1 MCRCSFP
8 ILFDCEN
15 RIVARWPGFHA
26 VFRPDPVPLRTTSPM
41 STDSISTTP
50 DPSIE
55 GPKPRRRR
63 RWPWWI
69 AGIII
74 FFVAWHLLSRVTTV
88 VPPPARAVAD
98 VTDRIYDEIYSD
110 AIIQRAGEL
119 PPEVNILLVGLDN
132 RVGSNDNHADAI
144 HLITVRTK
152 DSVGVTITSI
162 PRGTEVKG
170 YGIDPEF
177 SFMANVRALKGR
189 VALMKAVRRL
199 ARKKKIDYYVEVTFS
214 QVMGVLELLGYKDP
228 ATALQYLRHRKSYI
242 LGDVQ
247 RSYNQGKF
255 IRSQMI
261 RRADLLTGAKGDLLI
276 RMGLGMVDTDL
287 DVETVQ
293 AFVYLL
299 RNRKV
304 LDSTH
309 VLLEMRPKINMAR
322 LDQSETPDPDQI
334 AGIVSRLVRRTGNDI
349 DDLGRYNPYPR
360 IKSVVSRAAASGQSP
375 KAVISILEPIF
386 AQKAWLQVQERPL
399 RRELRDSVEDLLIRA
414 YTALKKHDKA
424 NEVHQYMVSERKAFS
439 EVEREARRFTYGRR
453 PGAHKPS
460 DAATIRRAR
469 RDNLGQTQT
478 HVEPQPTSMQAPAVT
493 PPAQHTTDGT
503 QSTPDTRRDGEETH
517 DPPKQESAKQD
528 GGEGKTK
535 ETEIKVMDIKP

>member
-1 MCRCSFP
+1 M
-8 ILFDCEN
+8 
-15 RIVARWPGFHA
+15 A
-26 VFRPDPVPLRTTSPM
+26 PDAKTTSH
-41 STDSISTTP
+41 STTVDEP
-50 DPSIE
+50 L
-55 GPKPRRRR
+55 PRRRR
-63 RWPWWI
+63 RWPWWF
-69 AGIII
+69 AGIIV

-98 VTDRIYDEIYSD
+98 VTDKIYDEIYSD
-110 AIIQRAGEL
+110 AIIQRASEL
-119 PPEVNILLVGLDN
+119 PPEVNVLLVGLDN

-144 HLITVRTK
+144 HLITIRTK
-152 DSVGVTITSI
+152 DSIGVTITSI

-189 VALMKAVRRL
+189 AALMKAIRNL
-199 ARKKKIDYYVEVTFS
+199 AKKKKIDYYVEVTFS

-299 RNRKV
+299 RDRKV
-304 LDSTH
+304 LDSAH
-309 VLLEMRPKINMAR
+309 VFLEMRPKINMAR
-322 LDQSETPDPDQI
+322 LDQSDTPEPDQI
-334 AGIVSRLVRRTGNDI
+334 AGVVNHLVRRTGKDI

-360 IKSVVSRAAASGQSP
+360 IKSVISRASAAGQSP
-375 KAVISILEPIF
+375 KAIVSILEPIF

-414 YTALKKHDKA
+414 YTALKKQDKA
-424 NEVHQYMVSERKAFS
+424 DEVHQYMVSERKAFS
-439 EVEREARRFTYGRR
+439 EVEREVRRFSYGRR
-453 PGAHKPS
+453 PGVHKSS
-460 DAATIRRAR
+460 DAAAVRRAQ
-469 RDNLGQTQT
+469 RDNLGQSQT
-478 HVEPQPTSMQAPAVT
+478 HVEPQPTPNQT
-493 PPAQHTTDGT
+493 ETDPPPTIQKASDGSGSHPEVHHDGT
-503 QSTPDTRRDGEETH
+503 GTQDPPKQ
-517 DPPKQESAKQD
+517 DPPKQEAGDAKKD
-528 GGEGKTK
+528 K
-535 ETEIKVMDIKP
+535 EVKVIDINP